1 MKQKT
6 RRQNRRASL
15 GGKRRDDAEGS
26 TSSRHKIK
34 ADQADCKRQNR
45 MQPISSVVRRVL
57 ARLRAKM
64 AGAG

>member
-26 TSSRHKIK
+26 TSSRYENK

-45 MQPISSVVRRVL
+45 MQPISDVVCRVL
-57 ARLRAKM
+57 ARLRARM
-64 AGAG
+64 ERAA